1 MVKAWE
7 QQEDSSKEPSI
18 NAVLAVMQVQKEEMM
33 READKPS
40 EKVDLHSAMLAA
52 AKDRYAEEVAQQAKE
67 LGMMEEWEEEEKKRK
82 SGGGGVAFG
91 VRAEEAALDVE
102 IIGDNVEIVAGPVK
116 EKIGFR
122 DRKIIEYENR
132 IRQYSTPDKVFR
144 YFATFKLV
152 DEKGNHEIMMTPLD
166 FLRSISPGEKQPEHL
181 GLDAFIHVS
190 PNEVGFGF
198 FYQSLT
204 SQYFDT
210 GSSHTTRTLCSLC
223 LESCCHSVRNLRELS

>member
-1 MVKAWE
+1 MKALVKAWE
-7 QQEDSSKEPSI
+7 QQEDSSQEPSI
-18 NAVLAVMQVQKEEMM
+18 NAVIAVMQVQNEQLM
-33 READKPS
+33 REAEKERAS

-67 LGMMEEWEEEEKKRK
+67 LGMVEEWEEEERQRK
-82 SGGGGVAFG
+82 SGGGGGVAFG
-91 VRAEEAALDVE
+91 LKAEEAVGVE
-102 IIGDNVEIVAGPVK
+102 ETEVTDLETSGQPVK

-190 PNEVGFGF
+190 PAEVVK
-198 FYQSLT
+198 LN
-204 SQYFDT
+204 
-210 GSSHTTRTLCSLC
+210 SSIPTLLQNRF
-223 LESCCHSVRNLRELS
+223 L